1 LAGGSPVRNKYVHFT
16 AGYHNTK
23 CDIRNYEGKIQ
34 MNNVWILAQTGGNEE
49 PSTITSE
56 PVTAEDTTTTT
67 TVPTDPNST
76 GGRSGGRG
84 PLGPLGSYGNLIFLG
99 LMFVLMYMILFRGP
113 RKKQQQH
120 RQMVQTL
127 AKNDKVR
134 TIGGIIGT
142 VVDIK
147 GDEVTLKVDE
157 SNNTKIK
164 VIASAIGKNVSKD
177 KS

>member
-1 LAGGSPVRNKYVHFT
+1 MS
-16 AGYHNTK
+16 
-23 CDIRNYEGKIQ
+23 
-34 MNNVWILAQTGGNEE
+34 NVWILAQGNET
-49 PSTITSE
+49 PSSITSE
-56 PVTAEDTTTTT
+56 QVVEEDTTETTT
-67 TVPTDPNST
+67 TVASDPNAP
-76 GGRSGGRG
+76 GVRPRG
-84 PLGPLGSYGNLIFLG
+84 KGAFGSYNLIFLG

-120 RQMVQTL
+120 KQMVQTL

-147 GDEVTLKVDE
+147 DDEITLKVDE

-164 VIASAIGKNVSKD
+164 VLPSAIGRNVTKD
-177 KS
+177 KG

>member
-1 LAGGSPVRNKYVHFT
+1 MSN
-16 AGYHNTK
+16 
-23 CDIRNYEGKIQ
+23 I
-34 MNNVWILAQTGGNEE
+34 WILAQNEA
-49 PSTITSE
+49 PTSITAE
-56 PVTAEDTTTTT
+56 PVAAEDATETTTTT
-67 TVPTDPNST
+67 ASDPNAT
-76 GGRSGGRG
+76 GITPQGRG
-84 PLGPLGSYGNLIFLG
+84 PFGSYQLIFLG
-99 LMFVLMYMILFRGP
+99 LMFVMMYLILFRGP

-120 RQMVQTL
+120 KQMVQTL

-147 GDEVTLKVDE
+147 DDEITLKVDE

-164 VIASAIGKNVSKD
+164 VLASAIGRNVTKD